1 MRIFHI
7 ALAFSLLVAG
17 NAIAQDQPVDQQIDD
32 ALGDHTKFRPVIEGG
47 QKAVASHDAEA
58 LSKLISYPIAV
69 KIHGKEQIIKSAK
82 SFIENYDGIVTA
94 NIAKIVTGQK
104 YEDLFVSYRGALL
117 HETNWWR
124 VPIFDAGLC
133 GFNFDADGFRAWCLQ
148 HAVTD
153 AASKFNFSLLVG
165 EFA

>member
-32 ALGDHTKFRPVIEGG
+32 ALGDHTKFRPVIEGV

-104 YEDLFVSYRGALL
+104 YEDLFVSYRGIMFGNGQVWINGICHDNA
-117 HETNWWR
+117 
-124 VPIFDAGLC
+124 C
-133 GFNFDADGFRAWCLQ
+133 
-148 HAVTD
+148 
-153 AASKFNFSLLVG
+153 KNFSVKVTNIQ
-165 EFA
+165 EVK

>member
-1 MRIFHI
+1 MYRLILAAMVIIFSSGI
-7 ALAFSLLVAG
+7 ALSQSAPDTPSG
-17 NAIAQDQPVDQQIDD
+17 PETD
-32 ALGDHTKFRPVIEGG
+32 ACP
-47 QKAVASHDAEA
+47 
-58 LSKLISYPIAV
+58 
-69 KIHGKEQIIKSAK
+69 
-82 SFIENYDGIVTA
+82 
-94 NIAKIVTGQK
+94 
-104 YEDLFVSYRGALL
+104 ALL

-124 VPIFDAGLC
+124 IPIFDAGLC